1 MMSIGLG
8 VDAHALDPS
17 RRLVL
22 GGVSIPDSPGLAGHS
37 DADVVCHAVA
47 DAVLG
52 AARLSD
58 LGAMFPA
65 DERWRDAS
73 SLDILEATAGAVRS
87 AGWSITSIDAT
98 VVLEAPRLAPYR
110 TEMIAAVSSALDV
123 ARDAVW
129 IKATTMDGLGFVGRR
144 EGITAVAVALVERAG

>member
-8 VDAHALDPS
+8 VDAHALDPT

-22 GGVSIPDSPGLAGHS
+22 GGVSIPNSPGLAGHS

-58 LGAMFPA
+58 LGAMFPG

-73 SLDILEATAGAVRS
+73 SLDILEETAGAVRD

-98 VVLEAPRLAPYR
+98 VVLEAPALAPYR
-110 TEMIAAVSSALDV
+110 DDMIAAVSSALDV
-123 ARDAVW
+123 APNTVW
-129 IKATTMDGLGFVGRR
+129 IKATTTDGLGFVGRR
-144 EGITAVAVALVERAG
+144 EGIAAVAVALVERAG